1 MAECFFYLLTE
12 EGQESPVRV
21 GAAADPVKHLR
32 QLQAG
37 NPRPLAVRRA
47 YRILS
52 GTPPLRH
59 AAEFEAA
66 IRQLTPGARSGWR
79 DATVEAVDALVA
91 RLARTLARPQQGRL
105 VGAKRGFEA
114 FGAEDLPDRFQLSP
128 VPEAEVARWRDQ
140 SDRAGPL
147 DPGALPRLDGDGR
160 MAVDAAVERVIRTPG

>member
-1 MAECFFYLLTE
+1 VAECFFYLLTE
-12 EGQESPVRV
+12 EGRESPVRT
-21 GAAADPVKHLR
+21 GAAVDPVKHLR

-59 AAEFEAA
+59 AGEFEEA
-66 IRQLTPGARSGWR
+66 IRQLTPGSNTGWR
-79 DATVEAVDALVA
+79 DATVEEVDALVT

-114 FGAEDLPDRFQLSP
+114 FGAEDLPDRFQLFP
-128 VPEAEVARWRDQ
+128 VAEGDAARWREQ
-140 SDRAGPL
+140 ADRAGPL
-147 DPGALPRLDGDGR
+147 DPGAPPRLGADSR
-160 MAVDAAVERVIRTPG
+160 MAVDAAVERIGRARS